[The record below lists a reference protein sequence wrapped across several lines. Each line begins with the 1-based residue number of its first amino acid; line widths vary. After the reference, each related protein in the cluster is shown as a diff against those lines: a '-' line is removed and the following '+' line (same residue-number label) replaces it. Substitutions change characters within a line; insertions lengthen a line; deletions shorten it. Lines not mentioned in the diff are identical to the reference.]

1 MLYLCYPLLFYVDAD
16 YPSSLSFSNQDC
28 ALFSVFF
35 RYVVLYTLPTDN
47 QNTTLVNQFRL
58 SPSLSC
64 LSLLFSHIQPAQLP
78 TILQNGFLFLSH
90 FPPPLILSLQLIAS
104 LSTLSSL
111 SASATKWLQ
120 SHFPLYSSEA
130 AIPVDLRA
138 AYLSLLR
145 SLNSFCKQN
154 QSSLI
159 PFSVRSVAM
168 DLLSR
173 ACIPSEMMA
182 DLAWVVQQVQSLSQS
197 SSLQPA
203 SQLSLQ
209 PASPTSQ
216 HTQADTEDVSWL
228 KYTTSLFHLLFS
240 FVRTA
245 PLPLLQD
252 IAAPLL
258 PSLWERIHALR
269 TLQHASA
276 NQRAIEAVQTTV
288 QLCISILCTLL
299 RRVPHVFVIT
309 REDVAR
315 VVDTMLEEEEGTGLA
330 DWQYRKQETLQVEYY
345 HCFTALAACAER
357 MDRGE
362 LDALLVLSPACI
374 DS

>member
-47 QNTTLVNQFRL
+47 QNTTLVNQFHL
-58 SPSLSC
+58 PPSLSC

-90 FPPPLILSLQLIAS
+90 FPPSLILSLQLIAS

-130 AIPVDLRA
+130 AIPADQRT

-154 QSSLI
+154 QNSLI

-203 SQLSLQ
+203 SQLS
-209 PASPTSQ
+209 PSSSPSSQ

-228 KYTTSLFHLLFS
+228 KYTASLFHLLFS

-269 TLQHASA
+269 TLQRAST
-276 NQRAIEAVQTTV
+276 NQRAIEAAQTTV

-299 RRVPHVFVIT
+299 RRVPHIFVIT

>member
-1 MLYLCYPLLFYVDAD
+1 
-16 YPSSLSFSNQDC
+16 
-28 ALFSVFF
+28 
-35 RYVVLYTLPTDN
+35 
-47 QNTTLVNQFRL
+47 
-58 SPSLSC
+58 
-64 LSLLFSHIQPAQLP
+64 
-78 TILQNGFLFLSH
+78 
-90 FPPPLILSLQLIAS
+90 
-104 LSTLSSL
+104 
-111 SASATKWLQ
+111 
-120 SHFPLYSSEA
+120 
-130 AIPVDLRA
+130 
-138 AYLSLLR
+138 
-145 SLNSFCKQN
+145 
-154 QSSLI
+154 
-159 PFSVRSVAM
+159 M
-168 DLLSR
+168 DLLAR

-182 DLAWVVQQVQSLSQS
+182 DLAWVVQQVQSSSQS
-197 SSLQPA
+197 QPSS
-203 SQLSLQ
+203 SQSPLSPSQ
-209 PASPTSQ
+209 SPSSR

-228 KYTTSLFHLLFS
+228 KYTASLFHLLFS

-252 IAAPLL
+252 VATPLL

-269 TLQHASA
+269 TLQRAST
-276 NQRAIEAVQTTV
+276 NQRAIEAAQTTV

>member
-47 QNTTLVNQFRL
+47 QNTTLVNQFHL
-58 SPSLSC
+58 PPSLSC

-90 FPPPLILSLQLIAS
+90 FPPSLILSLQLIAS

-130 AIPVDLRA
+130 AIPADQRT
-138 AYLSLLR
+138 AYHSLLR

-154 QSSLI
+154 QNSLI

-203 SQLSLQ
+203 SQLS
-209 PASPTSQ
+209 PSSSPSSQ

-228 KYTTSLFHLLFS
+228 KYTASLFHLLFS

-269 TLQHASA
+269 TLQRAST
-276 NQRAIEAVQTTV
+276 NQRAIEAAQTTV

-299 RRVPHVFVIT
+299 RRVPHIFVIT

>member
-58 SPSLSC
+58 PPSLSC
-64 LSLLFSHIQPAQLP
+64 LSLLFSHIQPVQLP

-130 AIPVDLRA
+130 AIPADLRA

-182 DLAWVVQQVQSLSQS
+182 DLAWVVQQVQSSLQS
-197 SSLQPA
+197 SSLHSS
-203 SQLSLQ
+203 SQLS
-209 PASPTSQ
+209 PSPSPTSQ

-252 IAAPLL
+252 VAAPLL

-269 TLQHASA
+269 TLQRAST
-276 NQRAIEAVQTTV
+276 NQRAIEAAQTTI

>member
-58 SPSLSC
+58 PPSLSC

-78 TILQNGFLFLSH
+78 AILQNGFLFLSH
-90 FPPPLILSLQLIAS
+90 FPPPLLLSLQLIAS

-130 AIPVDLRA
+130 AIPADQRA

-154 QSSLI
+154 QSALI

-182 DLAWVVQQVQSLSQS
+182 DLAWVVQQVQLSSQS
-197 SSLQPA
+197 SSQSP
-203 SQLSLQ
+203 SSLQ
-209 PASPTSQ
+209 SSPSSQ
-216 HTQADTEDVSWL
+216 HTQADMEDVSWL
-228 KYTTSLFHLLFS
+228 KYTASLFHLLFS

-252 IAAPLL
+252 VAAPLL

-276 NQRAIEAVQTTV
+276 NQRAIEAAQTTV
-288 QLCISILCTLL
+288 QLCISTLCTLL

-309 REDVAR
+309 RENVAR
-315 VVDTMLEEEEGTGLA
+315 VVEAMLEEEEGTGLA

-357 MDRGE
+357 MDSSE
-362 LDALLVLSPACI
+362 LNALLVLTLACI

>member
-16 YPSSLSFSNQDC
+16 YPSLSFSNQDC

-58 SPSLSC
+58 PPSLSY
-64 LSLLFSHIQPAQLP
+64 LSLLFSHIQPVQLP

-90 FPPPLILSLQLIAS
+90 FPPPLIFSLQLIAS

-130 AIPVDLRA
+130 AIPADQRT

-182 DLAWVVQQVQSLSQS
+182 DLAWVVQQVQSSSQS
-197 SSLQPA
+197 SSLQSA
-203 SQLSLQ
+203 SQLSPSQ
-209 PASPTSQ
+209 SPSSQ

-228 KYTTSLFHLLFS
+228 KYTASLFHLLFS

-252 IAAPLL
+252 VATPLL

-269 TLQHASA
+269 TLQRAST
-276 NQRAIEAVQTTV
+276 NQRAIEAAQTTV

>member
-58 SPSLSC
+58 PPSLSC
-64 LSLLFSHIQPAQLP
+64 LSLLFSHIQPVQLP

-130 AIPVDLRA
+130 AIPADLRA

-182 DLAWVVQQVQSLSQS
+182 DLAWVVQQVQSSLQS
-197 SSLQPA
+197 SSLHSS
-203 SQLSLQ
+203 SQLS
-209 PASPTSQ
+209 PSPSPTSQ

-269 TLQHASA
+269 TLQRAST
-276 NQRAIEAVQTTV
+276 NQRAIEAAQTTV

>member
-47 QNTTLVNQFRL
+47 QNTTLVNQFHL
-58 SPSLSC
+58 PPSLSC

-90 FPPPLILSLQLIAS
+90 FPPSLILSLQLIAS

-130 AIPVDLRA
+130 AIPADERT

-145 SLNSFCKQN
+145 SINSFCKQN
-154 QSSLI
+154 QNSLI

-203 SQLSLQ
+203 SQLS
-209 PASPTSQ
+209 PSSSPSSQ

-228 KYTTSLFHLLFS
+228 KYTASLFHLLFS

-269 TLQHASA
+269 TLQRAST
-276 NQRAIEAVQTTV
+276 NQRAIEAAQTTV

-299 RRVPHVFVIT
+299 RRVPHIFVIT